1 MKTNT
6 ENKFVFKDN
15 RPFKEKTLDF
25 LQSLMFW
32 KGRKKGMIFTRNIY
46 LDELRAVFFPKNF
59 YEKYHYLGSIPYREE
74 GKLFKALYPLV
85 LAMDYEAKPKWCPR
99 WVLRF
104 LHLFGSDNS
113 IVRVRN
119 FTLHNL
125 EKKLTKGMMM
135 WDYKTKWTE
144 YDLRISINAP
154 QHLQDLANYIETGYF
169 SKGRQEE
176 LVEQIRAIDPDA
188 KIVWGSV
195 DRLVEQYNKLN
206 GKPDQDT
213 YDYIS

>member
-1 MKTNT
+1 MKTNEGST
-6 ENKFVFKDN
+6 FEFKDN
-15 RPFKEKTLDF
+15 RPFKQKAFDF
-25 LQSLMFW
+25 LQSLLFW
-32 KGRKKGMIFTRNIY
+32 KGRKKGMIFTRDIS
-46 LDELRAVFFPKNF
+46 LDEIRAVFFPKNF
-59 YEKYHYLGSIPYREE
+59 YEKYLYLGQVPYRQD
-74 GKLFKALYPLV
+74 GKLFRALYPLV

-99 WVLRF
+99 WFLRF

-125 EKKLTKGMMM
+125 ERKLTKGMII

-144 YDLRISINAP
+144 YDLRISISAP
-154 QHLQDLANYIETGYF
+154 QHLQDLADYIEDGYY

-176 LVEQIRAIDPDA
+176 LVGQIKAIDPDA

-195 DRLVEQYNKLN
+195 DRLVDQLN
-206 GKPDQDT
+206 RLRDSKQLMT
-213 YDYIS
+213 

>member
-1 MKTNT
+1 M
-6 ENKFVFKDN
+6 NKNSKFYTPSLK
-15 RPFKEKTLDF
+15 PTFKERMEDLKYTIL
-25 LQSLMFW
+25 FW
-32 KGRKKGMIFTRNIY
+32 KGRKMKYITTRN
-46 LDELRAVFFPKNF
+46 LEWSDLRYIFFPTKEDKYGYLNITF
-59 YEKYHYLGSIPYREE
+59 YKDSEFNKVL
-74 GKLFKALYPLV
+74 LPLV

-119 FTLHNL
+119 FTLHNW

-154 QHLQDLANYIETGYF
+154 KHLQDLADYIEAGYY

-176 LVEQIRAIDPDA
+176 LVGQIKAIDPDA
-188 KIVWGSV
+188 NIVWGSV
-195 DRLVEQYNKLN
+195 DRLVDQLN
-206 GKPDQDT
+206 RLKD
-213 YDYIS
+213 SK

>member
-1 MKTNT
+1 MKTNKKS
-6 ENKFVFKDN
+6 KFSYKDN

-25 LQSLMFW
+25 LQSFIFW
-32 KGRKKGMIFTRNIY
+32 KGRKKGMIFTRGISF
-46 LDELRAVFFPKNF
+46 DDIRAVFFPKNF
-59 YEKYHYLGSIPYREE
+59 YEKYLYLGQVPYRQD
-74 GKLFKALYPLV
+74 GKLFQALYPLV
-85 LAMDYEAKPKWCPR
+85 LAMDYEARPKWCPR
-99 WVLRF
+99 WFLRF

-125 EKKLTKGMMM
+125 EKKLTKGILM

-144 YDLRISINAP
+144 YDLRISVAAP
-154 QHLQDLANYIETGYF
+154 KHLQDLADYIEDGYY

-176 LVEQIRAIDPDA
+176 LVGQIKAIDPDA

-195 DRLVEQYNKLN
+195 DRLVDQLN
-206 GKPDQDT
+206 RLRDSKQLMT
-213 YDYIS
+213 

>member
-1 MKTNT
+1 MKTNEGST
-6 ENKFVFKDN
+6 FKFKDN
-15 RPFKEKTLDF
+15 RPFKQKSFDF
-25 LQSLMFW
+25 LQSLLFW
-32 KGRKKGMIFTRNIY
+32 KGRKKGMIFTRDIS
-46 LDELRAVFFPKNF
+46 LAEIRAVFFPKNF
-59 YEKYHYLGSIPYREE
+59 YEKYLYLGQVPYRQD
-74 GKLFKALYPLV
+74 GKLFRALYPLV

-99 WVLRF
+99 WFLRF

-125 EKKLTKGMMM
+125 ERKLTKGMII

-144 YDLRISINAP
+144 YDLRISISAP
-154 QHLQDLANYIETGYF
+154 QHLQDLADYIEDGYY

-176 LVEQIRAIDPDA
+176 LVGQIKAIDPDA

-195 DRLVEQYNKLN
+195 DRLVDQLN
-206 GKPDQDT
+206 RLRDSKQLMT
-213 YDYIS
+213 